1 MTRSLKLAALLILL
15 GLASCISGQPPVDSY
30 TSPST
35 GKTTVIESDSEQC
48 TRSCNDDYSRC
59 MDTEPA
65 ETNPMPGE
73 PPGMFGASADCRS
86 DLKSCLQSCKSR

>member
-1 MTRSLKLAALLILL
+1 MRSTRPAILLLLL
-15 GLASCISGQPPVDSY
+15 GLAACISGKPPSDTY

-48 TRSCNDDYSRC
+48 ARSCNDNYSRC

-65 ETNPMPGE
+65 QSNPAPGA
-73 PPGMFGASADCRS
+73 PHGMFGASSDCRT
-86 DLKSCLQSCKSR
+86 DLAHCLRDCKGQ